1 MSKLHQIISC
11 HAIAIS
17 LFLVAVTAFAEP
29 SSSLTLRFGPAFQSL
44 EAESVQV
51 RAEPA
56 YTFSVQSFQQS
67 TQGTQVQIRVAGP
80 ASPPAVFPPEIIC
93 FCGSLPG
100 AASVSDFS
108 FAFSGASSL
117 PVSFLATSAGLFIGP
132 PSPFQGSIDQ
142 MFFGAPNQAAVTIG
156 ELETSTTTG
165 TEQLSRFAADF
176 RVQFM
181 TSEMGVTP
189 DPVTGLLILGP
200 ILTPIPGDWYEG
212 SLRFH
217 SATPAFAFLAAVP
230 EPSALA
236 LSVIGLFFL
245 VLISRRSLGTH

>member
-108 FAFSGASSL
+108 FAFPGASSL

-142 MFFGAPNQAAVTIG
+142 I
-156 ELETSTTTG
+156 
-165 TEQLSRFAADF
+165 
-176 RVQFM
+176 
-181 TSEMGVTP
+181 
-189 DPVTGLLILGP
+189 IL
-200 ILTPIPGDWYEG
+200 
-212 SLRFH
+212 
-217 SATPAFAFLAAVP
+217 
-230 EPSALA
+230 
-236 LSVIGLFFL
+236 
-245 VLISRRSLGTH
+245 RRSESSGRHDRGVGDIDYDRDRAIVSLCSRLQSPVHDERDGGHPRPSHRTADPRSHIDADPGRLVRRQPSIPLRHACLCVPGRGP